1 MLGMGCI
8 LHPRLF
14 AALSVAS
21 VVTLYAKSQASQ
33 RPDDSDAPGSGSGSS
48 SDRLLRLFAVTFVAT
63 YLAAYLAEQVA
74 GSGRGSKGHGQAG
87 GGGGAPLKLDDVMK
101 HVDVKLPTF

>member
-1 MLGMGCI
+1 MLGCI
-8 LHPRLF
+8 LHPRMF
-14 AALSVAS
+14 AALAVAA

-33 RPDDSDAPGSGSGSS
+33 SQSQEAPS

-63 YLAAYLAEQVA
+63 YLAAYLAEQV
-74 GSGRGSKGHGQAG
+74 GSGRGSKGHGQA